1 MLKKPH
7 VVVLSHVLP
16 GTSSGQ
22 ERRVANVNRGLH
34 TRFDVTF
41 LTGTSR
47 LPTTTPLSDPVGV
60 DAIRAVP
67 SVNRWPPIAKIHR
80 ALGAG
85 FVLAAH
91 GGRLSNYSI
100 PHEVFPIR
108 AVAELVRELH
118 RDNPIDLAVLH
129 YCHTAYAVA
138 PFQALGIPAVLDMHD
153 LLIGSRREL
162 IAASRIPRPVARWL
176 LRRYEKWEED
186 SWSKYDAVIAISD
199 GEYEHVVNRID
210 KRVFLAP
217 MGVSLSDWRYQWRT
231 EEPLRIGYY
240 GGLQSA
246 RAVTEVMRLY
256 HHVLPSLWRAY
267 PDAEFWILGGEPST
281 SITALRSDSRVRIPG
296 FVLDI
301 APILGSLAVVV
312 CPFSG
317 KYGFR
322 SRVIEVMA
330 TGAPVVATSDA
341 IHGMGL
347 GRDSLALANSDEEM
361 VDACARILSS
371 PSFAVQLSATA
382 RKLVE
387 DRFSFEATYG
397 RLASDLLV
405 WIGGR
410 GPMPSPGERPRR
422 R

>member
-1 MLKKPH
+1 MLEKPH

-22 ERRVANVNRGLH
+22 QRRVANVNRGLH
-34 TRFDVTF
+34 ARFNVTF
-41 LTGTSR
+41 LTGASL
-47 LPTTTPLSDPVGV
+47 LPTKTQLCDPAGV
-60 DAIRAVP
+60 DAIRVVP

-80 ALGAG
+80 AAGGG

-91 GGRLSNYSI
+91 GGRPSNYSI

-108 AVAELVRELH
+108 AVTELVEEIH
-118 RDNPIDLAVLH
+118 RDDPIDLAIMH
-129 YCHTAYAVA
+129 YCHTAHAVE
-138 PFQALGIPAVLDMHD
+138 PFRALGIPTVLDMHD

-162 IAASRIPRPVARWL
+162 LTASRIPRPLARWI
-176 LRRYEKWEED
+176 LRRYGKWEED
-186 SWSKYDAVIAISD
+186 SWRKYDAVIAISD
-199 GEYEHVVNRID
+199 GEYEHVVSRIN

-217 MGVSLSDWRYQWRT
+217 MGVSLTDWPYQWQA
-231 EEPLRIGYY
+231 EAPLRIGYY

-246 RAVTEVMRLY
+246 RAVAEVMRLY
-256 HHVLPSLWRAY
+256 NHVLPSLWRDY
-267 PDAEFWILGGEPST
+267 PEAEFWILGGKPST
-281 SITALRSDSRVRIPG
+281 AIAALRSDPRVRIPG
-296 FVLDI
+296 FVGDI
-301 APILGSLAVVV
+301 APILGNLGVVV

-317 KYGFR
+317 RYGFR

-330 TGAPVVATSDA
+330 TGTPVVATSDA

-347 GRDSLALANSDEEM
+347 REGSLALANSDEEM
-361 VDACARILSS
+361 VDACARVLSS
-371 PSFAVQLSATA
+371 PGFALQLSATA
-382 RKLVE
+382 RTVVE

-410 GPMPSPGERPRR
+410 GRVRSPNERP
-422 R
+422 